1 MVTIIISFE
10 ITDLEARE
18 YLQSDMN
25 QALETAKNAFSD
37 FMLFATQT
45 LESTSESN
53 LISSVLGVNSQE
65 LQNKPEIA
73 QAAVDNLYTNLKDL
87 LSEGTLQNPEQI
99 VIANSRINS
108 LQETLQSQGINISE
122 EMEELTNKLE

>member
-1 MVTIIISFE
+1 
-10 ITDLEARE
+10 
-18 YLQSDMN
+18 MN